1 MVDQPQVGW
10 IGLGKMGVPMV
21 SNLLAAELPVTV
33 YNRTPGHAAGLVA
46 NGATQAKT
54 VSQLGRTCEI
64 VVSMIADDGALRAIA
79 LGDDGILSH
88 LADGAIY
95 VDMSTVS
102 PAASAEVAKAAAS
115 RHIAYVRAPV
125 NGTVIQAEA
134 ATLVVLCSGPE
145 DASKACRTMFEVL
158 GSKIHYLGDG
168 EQARAFKL
176 AVNMMVGITAAM
188 WSEAMIFGKAAG
200 LDWEQMIDIIGET
213 AVGSPYTQF
222 RAPALKSW
230 DFTPTF
236 TTRQIAK
243 DLDLALAAANS
254 TGAPTPITSQVR
266 QFYQEMIDDNK
277 GDLDF
282 LSYAKH
288 LDEQVR

>member
-1 MVDQPQVGW
+1 MWCSTV
-10 IGLGKMGVPMV
+10 
-21 SNLLAAELPVTV
+21 AE
-33 YNRTPGHAAGLVA
+33 
-46 NGATQAKT
+46 
-54 VSQLGRTCEI
+54 
-64 VVSMIADDGALRAIA
+64 DGALRALA
-79 LGDDGILSH
+79 VGATGVLWR

-95 VDMSTVS
+95 VVMSTAS
-102 PAASAEVAKAAAS
+102 PAASAGVAKAAAA

-125 NGTVIQAEA
+125 NDTVIQAEA

-213 AVGSPYTQF
+213 AVG
-222 RAPALKSW
+222 
-230 DFTPTF
+230 
-236 TTRQIAK
+236 
-243 DLDLALAAANS
+243 
-254 TGAPTPITSQVR
+254 
-266 QFYQEMIDDNK
+266 
-277 GDLDF
+277 
-282 LSYAKH
+282 
-288 LDEQVR
+288 